1 KGLMIMKR
9 QAMIYLSVFLIII
22 LLIFL
27 LFNQR
32 SIQTITF
39 FPIDNY
45 TTFEKASTSL
55 SLIDSFNNKSLKWET
70 YSKSNQPA
78 YLRQDVSLL
87 FGNGKL
93 KGVKSK
99 WKDHTDTIYMEEDL
113 SANKNIKWEAISY
126 HHGELQYSNTNI
138 NSVQDMSHEYLYVIP
153 SKNNKLLSFQKPD
166 TNYEYKARSEEHTSE
181 LQSRF
186 DLVCRL
192 LLEKKK

>member
-1 KGLMIMKR
+1 
-9 QAMIYLSVFLIII
+9 
-22 LLIFL
+22 
-27 LFNQR
+27 
-32 SIQTITF
+32 
-39 FPIDNY
+39 
-45 TTFEKASTSL
+45 
-55 SLIDSFNNKSLKWET
+55 
-70 YSKSNQPA
+70 
-78 YLRQDVSLL
+78 
-87 FGNGKL
+87 KL

-99 WKDHTDTIYMEEDL
+99 WKDHTDTIYMEEVL

-138 NSVQDMSHEYLYVIP
+138 NSVQDMSYEYLYVIP

-166 TNYEYKARSEEHTSE
+166 TNYEYKAQQRIDLLVKQELIVHWKELAKHYNISLTDYNLIPFTSLYKYNRSEEHTSE